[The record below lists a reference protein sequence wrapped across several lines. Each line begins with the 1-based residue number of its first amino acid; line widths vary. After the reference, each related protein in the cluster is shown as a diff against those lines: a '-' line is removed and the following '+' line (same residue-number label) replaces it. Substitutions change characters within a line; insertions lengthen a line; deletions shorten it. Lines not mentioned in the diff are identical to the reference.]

1 MQFADMFIVSSACF
15 SYLFSFGQQK
25 TSLVKYLEF
34 YSEVKIETMSREHDK
49 KLRSSDLVAEIE
61 LRLKPQ
67 LHVHKMIS
75 HCCRFEDIL

>member
-34 YSEVKIETMSREHDK
+34 YSEVKIETMSSEHDK
-49 KLRSSDLVAEIE
+49 KT
-61 LRLKPQ
+61 
-67 LHVHKMIS
+67 
-75 HCCRFEDIL
+75 